1 MIRIFLQVLLF
12 FLLTSCN
19 NDKFI
24 IAAPD
29 FQPSPKHIAE
39 PDIALVLSGG
49 GSRGTAHL
57 GVLEIFEENNIP
69 INLIVGSSS
78 GAVIGAF
85 YADNPN
91 SKHIKEVLININKND
106 LIENIA
112 FSYYGIPI
120 LYSGPIEGN
129 KFRKFVHQNM
139 KSENFDELQIPL
151 VVVTT
156 DVMKNEPYLIRGGP
170 VIPAIHASSAL
181 PLVFQPVKLYGRV
194 LSDGAVI
201 SPVPVKSA
209 KIFNPKIVIAVN
221 ICTPPEDIEIKSNW
235 DLFRRAFDISYYQLT
250 LEEESGADI
259 VISPDLKDI
268 GMFDDLNNYK
278 SYEQGKIAAQKAIP
292 EILKLMKQKG
302 INMQNSKVHKTKSH

>member
-12 FLLTSCN
+12 LFLTSCN

-24 IAAPD
+24 ITAPEL
-29 FQPSPKHIAE
+29 QPKPREVIE
-39 PDIALVLSGG
+39 PNIALVLSGG

-57 GVLEIFEENNIP
+57 GVLEVLEENNIP
-69 INLIVGSSS
+69 VDLIVGSSS

-91 SKHIKEVLININKND
+91 STHIKEILLNINKND

-139 KSENFDELQIPL
+139 KSENFDDLKIPL

-170 VIPAIHASSAL
+170 IIPAIHASSAL

-201 SPVPVKSA
+201 SPIPVKSA
-209 KIFNPKIVIAVN
+209 KIFNPKIIIAVN
-221 ICTPPEDIEIKSNW
+221 ICSPPENTEIESNW

-250 LEEESGADI
+250 LEEESKADI
-259 VISPDLKDI
+259 VIAPDLKDI
-268 GMFDDLNNYK
+268 GMFDDHNNYK
-278 SYEQGKIAAQKAIP
+278 SYEQGKIAAQKAMSK
-292 EILKLMKQKG
+292 ILKLMKQKG
-302 INMQNSKVHKTKSH
+302 INH

>member
-12 FLLTSCN
+12 LILISCN

-24 IAAPD
+24 ISAPE
-29 FQPSPKHIAE
+29 FQPSAKPLQ
-39 PDIALVLSGG
+39 DIDVAIVLSGG
-49 GSRGTAHL
+49 GSRGAAHL
-57 GVLEIFEENNIP
+57 GVLEVLEKNNIP
-69 INLIVGSSS
+69 VNLIVGSSS

-91 SKHIKEVLININKND
+91 CKHIKEILLNINKND

-120 LYSGPIEGN
+120 LYSGPVEGN
-129 KFRKFVHQNM
+129 KFRKFVYQNM
-139 KSENFDELQIPL
+139 KSENFDELKIPL

-156 DVMKNEPYLIRGGP
+156 DILKHEPYLIRSGP
-170 VIPAIHASSAL
+170 IIPAIHASSAL
-181 PLVFQPVKLYGRV
+181 PLVFQPVKLYGRT

-209 KIFNPKIVIAVN
+209 RLFKPKIVIAVN
-221 ICTPPEDIEIKSNW
+221 ISAMPENTNIQSNW

-250 LEEESGADI
+250 LEESALADI
-259 VISPDLKDI
+259 VIAPDLRDI
-268 GMFDDLNNYK
+268 GMFDDQNNYK
-278 SYEQGKIAAQKAIP
+278 SFEQGVIAAQKALP
-292 EILKLMKQKG
+292 QILALLGSKG
-302 INMQNSKVHKTKSH
+302 IHLTDHKHS

>member
-1 MIRIFLQVLLF
+1 MIRYFLQALLLF
-12 FLLTSCN
+12 LFLASCN

-24 IAAPD
+24 ISAPD
-29 FQPSPKHIAE
+29 FQPDPKPISP

-57 GVLEIFEENNIP
+57 GVLEVLEKHDIP
-69 INLIVGSSS
+69 IGLVVGSSS

-85 YADNPN
+85 YADNP
-91 SKHIKEVLININKND
+91 SIKHIKQILLNINKND

-129 KFRKFVHQNM
+129 KFRKFIHQNM
-139 KSENFDELQIPL
+139 KSLNFDDLQIPL

-156 DVMKNEPYLIRGGP
+156 DMKKNEIYLIRSGP
-170 VIPAIHASSAL
+170 ISPAIHASSAL
-181 PLVFQPVKLYGRV
+181 PLIFQPVNLYGRT

-201 SPVPVKSA
+201 SPVPVRTA
-209 KIFNPKIVIAVN
+209 KIFNPKITIAVN
-221 ICTPPEDIEIKSNW
+221 ISSKPETADIESNW

-250 LEEESGADI
+250 LAESSEADVLI
-259 VISPDLKDI
+259 EPDLLNI
-268 GMFDDLNNYK
+268 GMFDDNNNYK
-278 SYEQGKIAAQKAIP
+278 AYEQGRIAAEMAVPK
-292 EILKLMKQKG
+292 ILELMKKHG
-302 INMQNSKVHKTKSH
+302 IKRTKE

>member
-1 MIRIFLQVLLF
+1 MIRIILQAFL
-12 FLLTSCN
+12 FLILTSCN

-24 IAAPD
+24 VSAPE
-29 FQPSPKHIAE
+29 FQPLPKPIKDPE
-39 PDIALVLSGG
+39 IALVLSGG

-57 GVLEIFEENNIP
+57 GVLEVLEKNNIP
-69 INLIVGSSS
+69 ISFIVGSSS

-85 YADNPN
+85 YADKPDC
-91 SKHIKEVLININKND
+91 KHIKEILLNINKND

-120 LYSGPIEGN
+120 LYSGPIEGH

-139 KSENFDELQIPL
+139 KSENFDELEIPL
-151 VVVTT
+151 IAVTT
-156 DVMKNEPYLIRGGP
+156 DIIKNEPYLIRSGP
-170 VIPAIHASSAL
+170 IIPAIHASSAL
-181 PLVFQPVKLYGRV
+181 PLVFQPVKLYGRT

-209 KIFNPKIVIAVN
+209 KIFNPKIIIAVN
-221 ICTPPEDIEIKSNW
+221 ISAAPESTKIESNW

-250 LEEESGADI
+250 LEESALADI

-268 GMFDDLNNYK
+268 GMFDDHNNYQ
-278 SYEQGKIAAQKAIP
+278 SYEQGKAAAQAALPKII
-292 EILKLMKQKG
+292 ELMKKNG
-302 INMQNSKVHKTKSH
+302 IEPKKPNHKHS